1 MNNVSL
7 CGKIIRFKELGAVTY
22 FTMVCRDGKN
32 TEYID
37 VTTFDTKFFNLY
49 FTVGSWI
56 SIRGRLHK
64 NPKRDYQLEV
74 IAEKLYF
81 AGNAPLEVNT
91 TTGEITTKG
100 EIILTEIQENETDNP
115 FSQPQAEQLQL

>member
-81 AGNAPLEVNT
+81 AGNAPVDAPTNVNRE
-91 TTGEITTKG
+91 TGEIT
-100 EIILTEIQENETDNP
+100 LNEIQTSENP
-115 FSQPQAEQLQL
+115 FEPPQAEQLRF